1 MLTRLLLA
9 LLLTVTAAAQSSVVG
24 TVVGTW
30 KLVSAKQF
38 NADGTTLPEFGDH
51 PSGFLTY
58 TADGHMHA
66 ILTNG
71 ARPPLSV
78 NDRIAAPE
86 AERAQAFATG
96 FAYAGT
102 YTITAGKVTHKVTH
116 HVLAATV
123 PNWVGQDF
131 VRRFQ
136 IEGDKQGDTLT
147 IVTEG
152 AMVNRGVK
160 VDHVELVWQRE
171 PQR

>member
-1 MLTRLLLA
+1 MLIRLCLA
-9 LLLTVTAAAQSSVVG
+9 LLLAVTASAQSNVVG

-38 NADGTTLPEFGDH
+38 NADGTTALEFGDH

-71 ARPPLSV
+71 ARPALSV
-78 NDRIAAPE
+78 NDRIGAPE

-102 YTITAGKVTHKVTH
+102 YTITAGKVTH
-116 HVLAATV
+116 HVLIATV
-123 PNWVGQDF
+123 PNWVGQNF
-131 VRRFQ
+131 VRR
-136 IEGDKQGDTLT
+136 IRLEGDKLI
-147 IVTEG
+147 IVTEEP
-152 AMVNRGVK
+152 MVIRGVK
-160 VDHVELVWQRE
+160 VDHHELVWQRDST
-171 PQR
+171 R